1 MLTIRAEIKRNEQ
14 KVDGTFNVKLRFTLD
29 RKVKRLSTSL
39 FASSTDL
46 TRLGKFKKGTT
57 LQKEIDKLIMGYQSK
72 CAEMQIDLNHYS
84 LDYIF
89 QKLKFEERK
98 SEKIDFIA
106 FSQQWIDGNS
116 ALC

>member
-1 MLTIRAEIKRNEQ
+1 MLTIRAEIKKQEQ

-39 FASSTDL
+39 FANPSDL
-46 TRLGKFKKGTT
+46 TRLGNFKKGTV
-57 LQKEIDKLIMGYQSK
+57 LQKEIDKLISAYQEK

-89 QKLKFEERK
+89 QKLKFDEQK
-98 SEKIDFIA
+98 SKK
-106 FSQQWIDGNS
+106 
-116 ALC
+116 